1 MGGGGLGELMGLEG
15 DMENNDIEQ
24 MEMDMMNDGG
34 QKIQIKMFIDM
45 DEDDKNEKNININ
58 ELFKRD

>member
-34 QKIQIKMFIDM
+34 QKI
-45 DEDDKNEKNININ
+45 
-58 ELFKRD
+58 